1 MKNKHKK
8 IIIIL
13 LLTISITTG
22 SLYIWQAVAAFEHGT
37 TDKKIKENM
46 LNNTPPAD
54 YKINQSMQ
62 GDAKDGVYNEY
73 FLKDKLQT
81 VSINIDE
88 NNLNYLLQNAD
99 QKPTVM
105 TNSVTI
111 GDKTIHYTGL
121 KTKGSY
127 TLEHAFLDNIGSDRF
142 SFTINFGKYIKKKNG
157 YDKRQNFYGCN
168 KISFNNFFFDKSMMR
183 EYIAMKLMTEMGVPT
198 PQYGLAKLYI
208 NKNYYG
214 VYFMVEALDSS
225 ILEQYFETNGS
236 DTSDY
241 IIKPENTTLEYD
253 NDMDKFIKEDG
264 TFDLSTVL
272 KKDADGN
279 YTATGEL
286 NKHTYLWEE
295 DTDTLQDIATMLPT
309 ALGWQ
314 KKLTQLSSGTDFNN
328 NKIDV
333 NSNEY
338 LEMLGQ
344 VIDIDEAL
352 RYFATHSWLVQIDN
366 MFVEQH
372 NMGLYID
379 TNGKSLFLPWDY
391 DLCFG
396 CYYPSTAETT
406 ANMDIDLMYKDDQ
419 IAFENIYGS
428 MDGQQD
434 NQDNTDTAAPKNV
447 PDYSSFPFFQV
458 IYQNNSLM
466 EKYHQYMKDCS
477 IIATL
482 GGKTSDDRSYN
493 PGWFNSCISDIEE
506 ELIQAAGEKLADN
519 VYYLNRTSQPHD
531 IEFALPNL
539 KNIIALRSLGVMLQ
553 ADGTD
558 ILVSGYACNLETL
571 GNAMQG
577 MSSNTGRLAAIDA
590 GTGIYSIAEYG
601 DSWANE
607 PPALNVEEIEDT
619 NPLYTH
625 VKESLDTS
633 DAIIKIFSVINTGIP
648 EGENTLYFPAGNNDK
663 DNIPLVYACTD
674 KDKPVKIEV
683 KKENNTYAI
692 SPGDYNCFA
701 LVYNN
706 LPEKEQEIIKTPDNQ
721 SLKWIM
727 AAAFIAIIAIT
738 FLVIIKKQNNTKKY

>member
-1 MKNKHKK
+1 MENKHKK
-8 IIIIL
+8 IITIL
-13 LLTISITTG
+13 LLTISLTMGCLCLCHIVT
-22 SLYIWQAVAAFEHGT
+22 AFEHGT
-37 TDKKIKENM
+37 TDKKIKESM

-54 YKINQSMQ
+54 YKIDQSMQ
-62 GDAKDGVYNEY
+62 GDAKDGIYNKY

-99 QKPTVM
+99 QKPSVM

-111 GDKTIHYTGL
+111 DDKTIHYTGL

-127 TLEHAFLDNIGSDRF
+127 TLQHTFLDNIGSDRF

-208 NKNYYG
+208 NENYYG

-225 ILEQYFETNGS
+225 ILEQYLGTKDS

-241 IIKPENTTLEYD
+241 ITKPENTTLEYD
-253 NDMDKFIKEDG
+253 NSMDQFIKEDG
-264 TFDLSTVL
+264 TFDLSNVL
-272 KKDADGN
+272 IKDADGN
-279 YTATGEL
+279 YKATGEL
-286 NKHTYLWEE
+286 KQQAYLWEE
-295 DTDTLQDIATMLPT
+295 DADTLQDVATMLPT

-314 KKLTQLSSGTDFNN
+314 KKLTQLSNGTDFNG
-328 NKIDV
+328 NKIDT
-333 NSNEY
+333 SSDEY
-338 LEMLGQ
+338 LELLGQ
-344 VIDIDEAL
+344 VIDIDEAV

-379 TNGKSLFLPWDY
+379 ANGKSLFLPWDY

-396 CYYPSTAETT
+396 CYYPSTAEAT

-428 MDGQQD
+428 MGMKQD
-434 NQDNTDTAAPKNV
+434 NKDNTAPAAPKNL
-447 PDYSSFPFFQV
+447 PDYSNFPFFQV
-458 IYQNNSLM
+458 IYQNSSLM

-477 IIATL
+477 IIAAL
-482 GGKTSDDRSYN
+482 GGKTSDGRIYN
-493 PGWFNSCISDIEE
+493 PGWFSSCISDIEE

-519 VYYLNRTSQPHD
+519 VYYLNRTSQPDD
-531 IEFALPNL
+531 IQLALPNL
-539 KNIIALRSLGVMLQ
+539 KSIIALRSLGVMLQ
-553 ADGTD
+553 VDETD
-558 ILVSGYACNLETL
+558 VLVSGYSCNLEIL
-571 GNAMQG
+571 GNAMPG
-577 MSSNTGRLAAIDA
+577 MSSNTGKLAAIDS

-601 DSWANE
+601 DSWTNE
-607 PPALNVEEIEDT
+607 PPALSVTEIEDT
-619 NPLYTH
+619 SPLYKH
-625 VKESLDTS
+625 VKDSLDIS
-633 DAIIKIFSVINTGIP
+633 DAVIKIFAVINTGKP
-648 EGENTLYFPAGNNDK
+648 EGENFLYFPAGNNDT
-663 DNIPLVYACTD
+663 NNTPMVYACTD
-674 KDKPVKIEV
+674 NDKPIKMEV
-683 KKENNTYAI
+683 KKENNTYII
-692 SPGDYNCFA
+692 SPEDYNCFA

-706 LPEKEQEIIKTPDNQ
+706 LTEEKQEITKTTDRQ
-721 SLKWIM
+721 SSKWII
-727 AAAFIAIIAIT
+727 AAVFTAIIIIT
-738 FLVIIKKQNNTKKY
+738 FLVIIKKQNNTKKI